1 MLSVKSGIHSFF
13 VCFFLCEIELFFD
26 EATVGFDHI
35 GKESEN
41 DELESDDKEECGKKE
56 VVSIGGNFEVLNIE
70 NKEGAKQEKRDADE
84 GEAGDAEELHRANV
98 SHGFYD
104 DA

>member
-1 MLSVKSGIHSFF
+1 MFSEKSKPRSFL
-13 VCFFLCEIELFFD
+13 VSFFLCEIELFFD
-26 EATVGFDHI
+26 EATAGLDHI
-35 GKESEN
+35 GKESKN
-41 DELESDDKEECGKKE
+41 DELDSDNEEECGKKE